1 MTQEQVFVKM
11 ALNGWESTIKRTDAL
26 FKGLDDGALSKEIA
40 PGRNRG
46 IYLLGHLTAVHDA
59 MPVILGLGERKYPE
73 LENIFLTNPDKSGLD
88 MPSIPTLR
96 EYWAET
102 NDRLAGLF
110 TKVPS
115 GDWFNKHESVS
126 PEDFAKEPYRN
137 KLNVLLGRTQHL
149 ASHLGQLV
157 LLKK

>member
-1 MTQEQVFVKM
+1 MTQEQVTVKM
-11 ALNGWESTIKRTDAL
+11 ALNGWESTIKRTDTL
-26 FKGLDDGALSKEIA
+26 FKSLDDDALSKEIA

-73 LENIFLTNPDKSGLD
+73 LEQIFLTSPDKSGLD
-88 MPSIPTLR
+88 MPDNATLR
-96 EYWAET
+96 GYWAET
-102 NDRLAGLF
+102 NERLTELF
-110 TKVPS
+110 GKLQPA
-115 GDWFNKHESVS
+115 DWFHKHTAVS
-126 PEDFAKEPYRN
+126 TEDFAKEPYRN
-137 KLNVLLGRTQHL
+137 KLNVLLGRTNHL